1 MARRPASL
9 SGARPSKGRAR
20 SPAPAPTGKRGTRT
34 PAPPPSSKR
43 GARRRGGEHP
53 GQRAFARLR
62 HRLGGL
68 RLPAPPSV
76 RITLAA
82 GLAIVAV
89 AFVLTLSHSPL
100 TVARGNV
107 STAGG
112 LVTTSLPA
120 RACQGE
126 EALPRGTSAIRLA
139 LLTVLGP
146 EVTVRVLS
154 GSRVVTQGSYPPGWS
169 SGAVTVPVTPVARA
183 VAPVKVCFALS
194 SMNAPVTLRG
204 WTTRRGVAAV
214 SSEGP
219 LPGRMGVEYL
229 RPSHQWWSSAA
240 AVIRRLGYGHAAS
253 GLWDALLVV
262 ALALA
267 FIALTSW
274 LVLKEL
280 S

>member
-1 MARRPASL
+1 MARRSATVARAPDRKRR
-9 SGARPSKGRAR
+9 ARP
-20 SPAPAPTGKRGTRT
+20 PT
-34 PAPPPSSKR
+34 PPPT
-43 GARRRGGEHP
+43 RRR
-53 GQRAFARLR
+53 RAWLT
-62 HRLGGL
+62 GL
-68 RLPAPPSV
+68 PLPAPPSV

-82 GLAIVAV
+82 CLALIAV

-100 TVARGNV
+100 TVARGNL

-112 LVTTSLPA
+112 LVTTGQPA
-120 RACQGE
+120 RACQAE

-146 EVTVRVLS
+146 QVTVRVLS

-169 SGAVTVPVTPVARA
+169 SGAVTVPVTPVANA

-204 WTTRRGVAAV
+204 WPTRRAVAAL
-214 SSEGP
+214 SAEGP

-229 RPSHQWWSSAA
+229 RPSNPWWSSAA
-240 AVIRRLGYGHAAS
+240 SVIRRLGYGHAAS

-267 FIALTSW
+267 FIALSSW

-280 S
+280 P

>member
-1 MARRPASL
+1 
-9 SGARPSKGRAR
+9 
-20 SPAPAPTGKRGTRT
+20 
-34 PAPPPSSKR
+34 
-43 GARRRGGEHP
+43 
-53 GQRAFARLR
+53 
-62 HRLGGL
+62 
-68 RLPAPPSV
+68 V

-82 GLAIVAV
+82 GLAVIAV

-107 STAGG
+107 STASG

-126 EALPRGTSAIRLA
+126 EALPQGTSAIRLG

-146 EVTVRVLS
+146 RVTVQVLS
-154 GSRVVTQGSYPPGWS
+154 GSRVVTEGSYPPGWS
-169 SGAVTVPVTPVARA
+169 SGAVTVPVTPVAHA
-183 VAPVKVCFALS
+183 VAPVKVCFTLS

-204 WTTRRGVAAV
+204 WTTRRAVAAL
-214 SSEGP
+214 SGEGP

-229 RPSHQWWSSAA
+229 RPSRPWWSSAA
-240 AVIRRLGYGHAAS
+240 SVIRRLGYGHAAS

-262 ALALA
+262 ALALG

-274 LVLKEL
+274 LILEEL

>member
-1 MARRPASL
+1 
-9 SGARPSKGRAR
+9 
-20 SPAPAPTGKRGTRT
+20 
-34 PAPPPSSKR
+34 
-43 GARRRGGEHP
+43 
-53 GQRAFARLR
+53 
-62 HRLGGL
+62 
-68 RLPAPPSV
+68 V
-76 RITLAA
+76 RITLAV
-82 GLAIVAV
+82 GLALIAA
-89 AFVLTLSHSPL
+89 AFVVTLSHSPL

-112 LVTTSLPA
+112 LVTTRLPA
-120 RACQGE
+120 RACQSE

-146 EVTVRVLS
+146 QVAVRVLS

-169 SGAVTVPVTPVARA
+169 NSVVTIPVTPVAHA
-183 VAPVKVCFALS
+183 VAPVKVCFTLS

-204 WTTRRGVAAV
+204 WTTRRSVAAL
-214 SSEGP
+214 SREGP
-219 LPGRMGVEYL
+219 LPGRTGVEYL
-229 RPSHQWWSSAA
+229 RPSRPWWSSAA
-240 AVIRRLGYGHAAS
+240 SVIRRLGYGHAAS

-262 ALALA
+262 VLALG

>member
-1 MARRPASL
+1 M
-9 SGARPSKGRAR
+9 
-20 SPAPAPTGKRGTRT
+20 
-34 PAPPPSSKR
+34 
-43 GARRRGGEHP
+43 
-53 GQRAFARLR
+53 
-62 HRLGGL
+62 
-68 RLPAPPSV
+68 

-82 GLAIVAV
+82 CLAVIAV

-100 TVARGNV
+100 TVARGNL

-112 LVTTSLPA
+112 LVTTGQPA
-120 RACQGE
+120 RACQAK

-146 EVTVRVLS
+146 QVTVRVLS

-169 SGAVTVPVTPVARA
+169 SGAVTVPVTPVAHA
-183 VAPVKVCFALS
+183 VAPVRVCFALT

-204 WTTRRGVAAV
+204 WTTRRAVAAL
-214 SSEGP
+214 SGEGP
-219 LPGRMGVEYL
+219 LPGRMGIEYM
-229 RPSHQWWSSAA
+229 RPSSPWWSSVAST
-240 AVIRRLGYGHAAS
+240 IRRLGYGHAAS

-262 ALALA
+262 ALTLA

-280 S
+280 P